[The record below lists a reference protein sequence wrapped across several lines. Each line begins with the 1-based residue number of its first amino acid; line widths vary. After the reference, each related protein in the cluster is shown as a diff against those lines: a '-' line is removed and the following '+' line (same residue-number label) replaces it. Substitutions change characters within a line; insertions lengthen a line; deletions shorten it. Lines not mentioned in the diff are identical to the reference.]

1 MVAVVTIEPS
11 EQPQHVFR
19 NVPWKT
25 YVLLREAIDEPH
37 LKMTYCR
44 GVLEIT
50 SPLPPHE
57 IKKSHLARLL
67 ELYAYVMRIELHP
80 YGSTTFK
87 NVETQRGVEPDEC
100 WCVGAALREVPD
112 IVLEVIE
119 MSPLLDKL
127 VVYDGL
133 GVPEVWLLDHGKL
146 TPAPS
151 KGEGRLRRRS
161 SEQVFPEA
169 RPQAPRALSS
179 TSLRQRRSRRVR
191 KARETGRSPPH
202 QALRPMIP
210 SHLA

>member
-1 MVAVVTIEPS
+1 MVAAVTIEPTS
-11 EQPQHVFR
+11 AQPQHLFR

-37 LKMTYCR
+37 LKMTYCL
-44 GVLEIT
+44 GVLEIM

-57 IKKSHLARLL
+57 IKKKHLARLL
-67 ELYAYVMRIELHP
+67 ELYAYVTRIELHP

-133 GVPEVWLLDHGKL
+133 AVPEVWLLDHGKL
-146 TPAPS
+146 TIHRRKAKGGYALARRSTFFPKLDPKLLERFLPRAYDNDALDEFAGRVKPKPAP
-151 KGEGRLRRRS
+151 RRKKR
-161 SEQVFPEA
+161 
-169 RPQAPRALSS
+169 
-179 TSLRQRRSRRVR
+179 
-191 KARETGRSPPH
+191 
-202 QALRPMIP
+202 
-210 SHLA
+210 

>member
-1 MVAVVTIEPS
+1 MVAALTIEPS
-11 EQPQHVFR
+11 EQPRHVFH

-25 YVLLREAIDEPH
+25 YVLLREAIDEPG

-44 GVLEIT
+44 GVLELM

-67 ELYAYVMRIELHP
+67 ELYAYITRIELHP

-87 NVETQRGVEPDEC
+87 NEETQRGVEPDEC
-100 WCVGAALREVPD
+100 WCVGRPLQGGVPH

-127 VVYDGL
+127 DVYDGL

-146 TPAPS
+146 TIHRRKA
-151 KGEGRLRRRS
+151 KGGYVVARRAASFRS
-161 SEQVFPEA
+161 STRRCSSVFF
-169 RPQAPRALSS
+169 RVRTTTTRS
-179 TSLRQRRSRRVR
+179 TSSRR
-191 KARETGRSPPH
+191 A
-202 QALRPMIP
+202 
-210 SHLA
+210 